1 MRLRRRQNDR
11 PDAPVLLVASS
22 GGHLLELMP
31 LRDIVDR
38 DHRRWVTFDRPDAMS
53 MLDGEDV
60 KCAFHPTDRS
70 IKNLALNLLL
80 AWRHLRRVRP
90 RAIVTTGSGVAVPF
104 CVLGRL
110 LGIHV
115 VFIESL
121 TRITSLSLSARMIYP
136 FAHDFFV
143 QWPDLLERYPRA
155 KYAGSIFD
163 LS

>member
-1 MRLRRRQNDR
+1 
-11 PDAPVLLVASS
+11 
-22 GGHLLELMP
+22 MP
-31 LRDIVDR
+31 LRDIADR
-38 DHRRWVTFDRPDAMS
+38 SDRSWVTFDRPDAIS

-70 IKNLALNLLL
+70 IPNLVRNLGL
-80 AWRHLRRVRP
+80 AWRHLRWVRP

-104 CVLGRL
+104 CILGRL

-121 TRITSLSLSARMIYP
+121 TRITGLSLSARLIYP
-136 FAHDFFV
+136 FANDFFV

-155 KYAGSIFD
+155 RYEGSIFD
-163 LS
+163 LA